1 MYNQGVDESLAAIV
15 TAFGAITG
23 IIGSVSY
30 PFLRRRFG
38 QKPTF
43 VIGYSVNSICLLL
56 CVVSIF
62 LPGSP
67 FVPLPIPNP
76 FSSSATTTSNDEGSL
91 SLVQLWEQRQN
102 IFCFV
107 GGIVFARFGKFV

>member
-1 MYNQGVDESLAAIV
+1 MYNQGVGESLAAII

-43 VIGYSVNSICLLL
+43 VIGYSVNSVCLFL
-56 CVVSIF
+56 CVISIF
-62 LPGSP
+62 LPGSS
-67 FVPLPIPNP
+67 FVPEAILNT
-76 FSSSATTTSNDEGSL
+76 FNSSTVSPSNDEGSL
-91 SLVQLWEQRQN
+91 SLAQLWEQRQN

-107 GGIVFARFGKFV
+107 GGIVFARFGKFD